1 MAKKPSNP
9 NDEIQEL
16 LDNIEESDSELVP
29 TEVQL
34 KIAEAVPEPK
44 HDPQTIIIGGE
55 SGQSGGVDSSGSSGS
70 SGGDNDMGDLATK
83 ILKDYGTRTDEIWK
97 QLVEDRELLNKYIE
111 LFSDRIND
119 PEKAKTVNVDA
130 LTTLLNTKTSASIN
144 ATRMLDSTAKMI
156 VAIKNMK
163 TDGVTSTSLDDL
175 LNDGVGDTEEFDP
188 NQP

>member
-1 MAKKPSNP
+1 MAKKSSSP

-16 LDNIEESDSELVP
+16 LDNIEENESELVSAEIQP
-29 TEVQL
+29 L
-34 KIAEAVPEPK
+34 KIAEAVPEPM
-44 HDPQTIIIGGE
+44 HDPQTIIIALEGGTGGA
-55 SGQSGGVDSSGSSGS
+55 SGADNAVGGGGSS
-70 SGGDNDMGDLATK
+70 DAGDLVAR
-83 ILKDYGTRTDEIWK
+83 ILSDYGDRTGEIWK
-97 QLVEDRELLNKYIE
+97 QLMEDRELLTKYIE
-111 LFSDRIND
+111 IFNDRIQD
-119 PEKAKTVNVDA
+119 PDKAKNVNIEA
-130 LTTLLNTKTSASIN
+130 LMTLLSAKTSASIN